1 MFYEKI
7 CPEKLRN
14 IHRKVADLQLFKK
27 RLQHRCFPLNIANV
41 LRTPAFF
48 EEHLLTAASDFLK
61 QLQNTDEQLPL
72 DNILTGYE
80 DGQLNY

>member
-1 MFYEKI
+1 MSTTASKMLTYYFI
-7 CPEKLRN
+7 
-14 IHRKVADLQLFKK
+14 QS
-27 RLQHRCFPLNIANV
+27 
-41 LRTPAFF
+41 
-48 EEHLLTAASDFLK
+48 HLLKRYFLK